1 MADYTG
7 HAVVV
12 PHRVDDTLRCSA
24 SIAAMTV
31 HNPTLYEPISMVE
44 PIGANTRS
52 ANAPIQENELNYT
65 GRHVTSFL
73 DDYYY
78 RMHVVPANFAFGAVL
93 SDIIDTFIVW
103 NSFFVRQSCSDI
115 TFTYPDEFSL
125 AGTEDPYTLSGLELA
140 TYTITIPKEG
150 SASFISTI
158 TFDFGAAGERVVT
171 MSGTRMIVFAFVPEI
186 EVQESLEWLTDII
199 KPNDG
204 IGSEQR
210 FIVRKI
216 PRQAFSYSI
225 KLQTAQEQAR
235 FDAAIFGWHK
245 RYFGLPIWTEKV
257 RHITTITAGA
267 ATITV
272 DTTNADFRDASYAV
286 IWKSLTEY
294 EAVKITTVAA
304 GSLTLDLPVVATY
317 TGVKYIIPCRITQ
330 VKGNIERTNDE
341 VAFSRV
347 QVNFAVK
354 DNILLTGFTATQTY
368 LGLPVILTGSVIG
381 IQDKSYSSDSDSFA
395 QDYEAGDFDYYS
407 DSEFNFLGQN
417 WTFYNDTRAKC
428 WDFRLF
434 LHSLLGRQGTCWMP
448 TYREDVVATDV
459 IGAADMSFH
468 IVNIELASNMTYNA
482 LRTHLA
488 FIFSDGTVICK
499 KITGIVEA
507 DETEEVVSMDTSL
520 GVEVPIGGCII
531 SFLDL
536 NRQAS
541 DLVEIDWLEHN
552 KNSVNQVF
560 MMVKE

>member
-1 MADYTG
+1 MAKLRIHQGTVQTLAEPSQKLRIHQG
-7 HAVVV
+7 TVQILW
-12 PHRVDDTLRCSA
+12 VDAPYWGCEFVSVS
-24 SIAAMTV
+24 SIEIEMTV
-31 HNPTLYEPISMVE
+31 LPP
-44 PIGANTRS
+44 S
-52 ANAPIQENELNYT
+52 A
-65 GRHVTSFL
+65 
-73 DDYYY
+73 
-78 RMHVVPANFAFGAVL
+78 VP
-93 SDIIDTFIVW
+93 
-103 NSFFVRQSCSDI
+103 
-115 TFTYPDEFSL
+115 FT
-125 AGTEDPYTLSGLELA
+125 
-140 TYTITIPKEG
+140 
-150 SASFISTI
+150 
-158 TFDFGAAGERVVT
+158 
-171 MSGTRMIVFAFVPEI
+171 FVPDI

-210 FIVRKI
+210 IIVRKI

-225 KLQTAQEQAR
+225 KLKTAQEQAR
-235 FDAAIFGWHK
+235 FDALMFIRQKYHFI
-245 RYFGLPIWTEKV
+245 LPIWTEKV
-257 RHITTITAGA
+257 RHITTITAGES
-267 ATITV
+267 TITV
-272 DTTNADFRDASYAV
+272 DTTNADFRDNSTAI

-294 EAVKITTVAA
+294 ETVIVQTVAA
-304 GSLTLDLPVVATY
+304 GLLTLELPVVATY
-317 TGVKYIIPCRITQ
+317 TGVKYIMPCRLAQITK
-330 VKGNIERTNDE
+330 VIERTNDE

-368 LGLPVILTGSVIG
+368 LGLPVMLTGSVIG
-381 IQDKSYSSDSDSFA
+381 LQDKSYSSDSDSFA
-395 QDYEAGDFDYYS
+395 QDYDAGDFDYYS

-468 IVNIELASNMTYNA
+468 IVNIELASNMTYNT

-507 DETEEVVSMDTSL
+507 DETEEVVSIDTSL